1 MQGNL
6 VQLDACPDDSVW
18 GLNRNNEVFILD
30 GDEFKKVDV
39 TQMQHIS
46 CGPRGV
52 LAVTLDGKIAFREG
66 VTALNKKGTK
76 WTEQMESAGKDD
88 TTLTG

>member
-1 MQGNL
+1 
-6 VQLDACPDDSVW
+6 
-18 GLNRNNEVFILD
+18 
-30 GDEFKKVDV
+30 
-39 TQMQHIS
+39 MQHIS

-66 VTALNKKGTK
+66 VTALDKEGTK
-76 WTEQMESAGKDD
+76 WTEQIESAGKDD